1 MLWRAADRALLAQA
15 TWYELKKVTAWRMGF
30 FVREIA
36 RSAMRPL
43 LTIFLFQTIFVTQGA
58 QVMAGRD
65 LEQTTRYLIAVAWI
79 EALIFHERLLDLSD
93 QIFQGYVTKYLVMP
107 MRYFTLALA
116 RFLQFSAV
124 QLLVASLLGL
134 LGWCLLPKLW
144 PLPVSP
150 TAALVALGLALL
162 GSYCFLLLY
171 FVIHT
176 LAFWL
181 EVVWTL
187 LVLTRLVTL
196 FLAGVM
202 LPLAWMP
209 APLAR
214 ILEYGFPYWTIA
226 GPAEILLGEREL
238 GDAYQGL
245 IVLGVSCV
253 VLECLRRWCWAR
265 GLRRYGGS
273 GM

>member
-15 TWYELKKVTAWRMGF
+15 TLYELKKVTAWRMGF

-43 LTIFLFQTIFVTQGA
+43 LTIFLFQTIFATQGA
-58 QVMAGRD
+58 EVLAGRD

-116 RFLQFSAV
+116 RFVQFSAV
-124 QLLVASLLGL
+124 QLLVAGALGVVGGL
-134 LGWCLLPKLW
+134 VLPQLW
-144 PLPVSP
+144 PMPVSP
-150 TAALVALGLALL
+150 AAVLVALGLALL

-187 LVLTRLVTL
+187 LVMTRLVSL

-209 APLAR
+209 APLAKL
-214 ILEYGFPYWTIA
+214 LEYGFPYWTIA
-226 GPAEILLGEREL
+226 GPAEILLGERPL
-238 GDAYQGL
+238 SDGYQGA
-245 IVLGVSCV
+245 IVLAASVL
-253 VLECLRRWCWAR
+253 VLEGLRRWCWAR